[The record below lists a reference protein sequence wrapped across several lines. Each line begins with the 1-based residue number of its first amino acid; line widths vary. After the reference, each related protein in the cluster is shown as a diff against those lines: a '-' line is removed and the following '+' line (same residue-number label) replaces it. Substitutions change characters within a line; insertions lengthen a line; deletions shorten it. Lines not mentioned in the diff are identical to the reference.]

1 MRRKSVK
8 FFKTDGFIY
17 LIYVYI
23 IALIGASITFAISE
37 KVHLATAFW
46 WGIVTTTT
54 VGYGDISPHT
64 TVGKIAAVVLM
75 FIGISF
81 IGMLTSAI
89 TTYFGSSNL
98 DQSEHEIL
106 SKMEELRTENEQLTQ
121 KIDTL
126 TQMIQKDHEN
136 KSET

>member
-1 MRRKSVK
+1 
-8 FFKTDGFIY
+8 
-17 LIYVYI
+17 
-23 IALIGASITFAISE
+23 
-37 KVHLATAFW
+37 
-46 WGIVTTTT
+46 
-54 VGYGDISPHT
+54 
-64 TVGKIAAVVLM
+64 
-75 FIGISF
+75 
-81 IGMLTSAI
+81 MLTSAI